1 MKSTLS
7 RSFIRRSLTGG
18 ALILLAACGGGG
30 DDSTPASEPAAATPT
45 PASGATPPASAA
57 AVTTINLTLSGAQEV
72 PPNGSTATGT
82 GEATIDTVSR
92 QFTAKATTQ
101 GLAGTAAHVHDG
113 PSGVSGPIV
122 FPMTENPAG
131 SGVWSTSVQLTD
143 AQMATLNAGRYYIN
157 VHSAAFPNGE
167 IRGQI
172 VQQASPAVPVAEGGG
187 GGGGGG
193 GY

>member
-1 MKSTLS
+1 M
-7 RSFIRRSLTGG
+7 
-18 ALILLAACGGGG
+18 LAACGGGG
-30 DDSTPASEPAAATPT
+30 GGDATPAADPAAATPAAGT
-45 PASGATPPASAA
+45 GATPPASQA
-57 AVTTINLTLSGAQEV
+57 AVTTITLALSGAQEV

-82 GEATIDTVSR
+82 GEVTIDLVSR

-113 PSGVSGPIV
+113 PSGVSGPIL
-122 FPMTENPAG
+122 FPMTESAAG
-131 SGVWSTSVQLTD
+131 SGVWSTSVQLTQ
-143 AQMATLNAGRYYIN
+143 AQMTELNAGRYYIN
-157 VHSAAFPNGE
+157 VHSAAFPGGE

-172 VQQASPAVPVAEGGG
+172 VQQLSPAPTAGDGGGAG